1 MLCLRGSEGDMMD
14 KGNVVS
20 WERKESQHIEGN
32 VNKLQTSVNNNVT
45 CYKNCE
51 NSPQSGLI
59 LAVGKLDRKS

>member
-51 NSPQSGLI
+51 
-59 LAVGKLDRKS
+59 K